1 MYKILIVED
10 NVKLSRELS
19 HLLEKEGYGT
29 EVVKDFADVAK
40 KILKTDAHL
49 VLLDIN
55 LPCDDGYYIAREVR
69 KQSQIPIIIVTSRDT
84 EMDELMSMNLG
95 ADDFIT
101 KPFNVNILRARIQN
115 LLKRSYQNLGE
126 ETLSYG
132 NWRLIPNKSLVF
144 CDPLSIEL
152 TKNEFRIL
160 YYLLKNVG
168 KIASREQL
176 MIYLWDADVFIDDN
190 TLTVNVG
197 RLRKKLAEIG
207 VDKNIKTK
215 RGMGYYL

>member
-10 NVKLSRELS
+10 NVKLSGELS
-19 HLLEKEGYGT
+19 HLLEKEGYST
-29 EVVKDFADVAK
+29 EVVTDFENVTEE
-40 KILKTDAHL
+40 ILRTDAHL

-55 LPCDDGYYIAREVR
+55 LPYDDGYSIAREIR
-69 KQSQIPIIIVTSRDT
+69 KESQIPIIIVTSRDT

-101 KPFNVNILRARIQN
+101 KPYNVNILRARIQN
-115 LLKRSYQNLGE
+115 LLKRSYPNSSE

-132 NWRLIPNKSLVF
+132 NWRLLVNKSMIF
-144 CDPLSIEL
+144 CDALSVEL
-152 TKNEFRIL
+152 TRNEFRIL

-168 KIASREQL
+168 KIVTREEL
-176 MIYLWDADVFIDDN
+176 MTYLWDSDVFIDDN

-197 RLRKKLAEIG
+197 RLRKKLDEIG
-207 VDKNIKTK
+207 VDANIQTK

>member
-10 NVKLSRELS
+10 NVQLSMELS
-19 HLLEKEGYGT
+19 CLLKKEGYEV
-29 EVVKDFADVAK
+29 EVVTHFEEVVNL
-40 KILKTDAHL
+40 ILKSGAHL

-55 LPCDDGYYIAREVR
+55 LPYDDGYYIAKEVR
-69 KQSQIPIIIVTSRDT
+69 KQSQIPMIMVTSRDT

-101 KPFNVNILRARIQN
+101 KPYNVNILRARIQN
-115 LLKRSYQNLGE
+115 LLKRSYPNANE
-126 ETLSYG
+126 ETLSCG
-132 NWRLIPNKSLVF
+132 NWRLLVNKSLVI
-144 CDPLSIEL
+144 CGDSSTEL

-160 YYLLKNVG
+160 YYLLKNKNTIVTRV
-168 KIASREQL
+168 AL
-176 MIYLWDADVFIDDN
+176 MAYLWDSNVFIDDN

-197 RLRKKLAEIG
+197 RLRKKLDGIG
-207 VDKNIKTK
+207 VGENIQTK

>member
-19 HLLEKEGYGT
+19 LLLKKEGYST
-29 EVVKDFADVAK
+29 VVVKDFEDVAE
-40 KILKTDAHL
+40 KILSTDAHL

-55 LPCDDGYYIAREVR
+55 LPFADGYYIAQEVR
-69 KQSQIPIIIVTSRDT
+69 KESQIPIIVVTSRDT

-101 KPFNVNILRARIQN
+101 KPYNVNILRARIQN
-115 LLKRSYQNLGE
+115 LLKRSYPNSSE
-126 ETLSYG
+126 ETMSYG
-132 NWRLIPNKSLVF
+132 NWYLLPNKSLVF
-144 CDPLSIEL
+144 CDALSAEL

-168 KIASREQL
+168 KIMTREDL
-176 MIYLWDADVFIDDN
+176 MTYLWDEDVFIDDN

-207 VDKNIKTK
+207 VDKNIRTK

>member
-1 MYKILIVED
+1 MFKILIVED
-10 NVKLSRELS
+10 NEKLSAELS
-19 HLLEKEGYGT
+19 HLLKKEGYQP
-29 EVVKDFADVAK
+29 EVVKDFVDVAK
-40 KILKTDAHL
+40 EILNTDAHL

-55 LPCDDGYYIAREVR
+55 LPHDDGYYIAQEVR

-84 EMDELMSMNLG
+84 QMDELMSMNLG

-115 LLKRSYQNLGE
+115 LLKRSYPDSRE
-126 ETLSYG
+126 EVLSYG
-132 NWRLIPNKSLVF
+132 NWSLLPNKSLVF
-144 CDPLSIEL
+144 CDILSIEL

-160 YYLLKNVG
+160 YCLLKNVG
-168 KIASREQL
+168 KIVSREEL
-176 MIYLWDADVFIDDN
+176 MRYLWDVNLFIDDN

>member
-10 NVKLSRELS
+10 NVKLSGELS
-19 HLLEKEGYGT
+19 RLLEKEGYST
-29 EVVKDFADVAK
+29 EVVENFSDVSE
-40 KILKTDAHL
+40 KILNSDSHL

-55 LPCDDGYYIAREVR
+55 LPYDDGYSIAREVR
-69 KQSQIPIIIVTSRDT
+69 KESQIPIIIVTSRDT
-84 EMDELMSMNLG
+84 EMDELISMNLG

-101 KPFNVNILRARIQN
+101 KPYNVNILRARIQN
-115 LLKRSYQNLGE
+115 LLKRSYPNSSE
-126 ETLSYG
+126 ENLSYG
-132 NWRLIPNKSLVF
+132 NFHLIPNKSLVF
-144 CDPLSIEL
+144 CDALSVEL

-168 KIASREQL
+168 KIVTREKL
-176 MIYLWDADVFIDDN
+176 MTYLWDEDVFIDDN

-207 VDKNIKTK
+207 VDKNIQTK